1 MRSAILSYAPAGQWT
16 YENESSVEQPQIVL
30 WFGSPEVAAD
40 SNSYESLRRMFPDAV
55 IAGCS
60 TGGEILND
68 EVLDNSAVAAAVRF
82 DKAEV
87 RAVREN
93 VVPGED
99 AKLLGRRIAQ
109 ALATPDLR
117 AVYILSDGLQVNGA
131 ALLDGLL
138 PVLPEHVVVT
148 GGLAGDGPNF
158 VMTRVGLDE
167 APIEGV
173 VAAIGIY
180 GQSLRVGWGSA
191 GGWDSFGPQRQ
202 ITRSAGNVLY
212 ELDGAPVLELYKR
225 YLGEA
230 AAQLPGSALLFPL
243 VIRPEPDSPYD
254 IVRTIVGVN
263 EEEQSLIFAGDI
275 PEGWSAQLIRGVAD
289 NLVDGAIRAARQ
301 AGMDAAGNHDT
312 LALLVSCIGRKL
324 MMGQRISDEVEA
336 VRDEWGPVPTIG
348 FYSYGEIC
356 PHGFT
361 GRCTLHNQTMTI
373 TLLRESA

>member
-1 MRSAILSYAPAGQWT
+1 LRSAILGYTPAGSWT
-16 YENESSVEQPQIVL
+16 FESGASMDAPQLVL
-30 WFGSPEVAAD
+30 WFGAPEIAAD
-40 SNSYESLRRMFPDAV
+40 PEAYASLRALFPDAL

-68 EVLDNSAVAAAVRF
+68 EVLDASAVAAAVHLE
-82 DKAEV
+82 KSQV
-87 RAVREN
+87 RAVSEN

-99 AKLLGRRIAQ
+99 ARHLGERLAR
-109 ALATPDLR
+109 ALVAPELR
-117 AVYILSDGLQVNGA
+117 AVYVLSDGLQVNGA

-138 PVLPEHVVVT
+138 PHLPDDVVVT
-148 GGLAGDGPNF
+148 GGLAGDGPHF
-158 VMTRVGLDE
+158 VSTRVGLDG
-167 APIEGV
+167 PPVEGL
-173 VAAIGIY
+173 VAAIGFY
-180 GQSLRVGWGSA
+180 GRHLRVGWGSA
-191 GGWDSFGPQRQ
+191 GGWDSFGPQRV
-202 ITRSAGNVLY
+202 ITRSSGNVLY
-212 ELDGAPVLELYKR
+212 KLDGAPALELYKR

-230 AAQLPGSALLFPL
+230 ASQLPGSALLFPL

-263 EEEQSLIFAGDI
+263 EDNQSLVFAGDI
-275 PEGWSAQLIRGVAD
+275 PEGWSAQLMRGVAD

-301 AGMDAAGNHDT
+301 AGMASCEGSDA

-336 VRDEWGPVPTIG
+336 IRDEWGAVPTIG

-373 TLLRESA
+373 TLLRESI